1 MLDSKKIADIISSC
15 NELVNTPIPGFS
27 KSGEPCLF
35 DALPI
40 LTAIV
45 CSGFGSTDAETL
57 LAAKRDLIVLEYILK
72 TRNKDFS
79 FNLKVSNVI
88 RHNCKLQASI
98 LNSAID
104 CLSFLHRADQ
114 INMLCGIFSERGLT
128 FYSSNNADAAT
139 KYEIRR
145 LLKTQNRKL
154 RDCLENPFDKKLMPF
169 TYSFLGNCNI
179 QSGQSDDFRK
189 QYWYPLV
196 KARNIWMTKVTKTS

>member
-1 MLDSKKIADIISSC
+1 MIDSKKIANIISSC
-15 NELVNTPIPGFS
+15 DELINTSISGLP

-35 DALPI
+35 DALSI

-45 CSGFGSTDAETL
+45 CSGFGSTDAETH

-79 FNLKVSNVI
+79 FDLKTSNVI

-98 LNSAID
+98 LNSAIH
-104 CLSFLHRADQ
+104 CLSFLYRVDQ
-114 INMLCGIFSERGLT
+114 INMFCGIFSERGLT
-128 FYSSNNADAAT
+128 FYSSKNIDTET
-139 KYEIRR
+139 KCEVRR

-154 RDCLENPFDKKLMPF
+154 RDCLKNPFNKELMPF
-169 TYSFLGNCNI
+169 TYSFIENCNI

-189 QYWYPLV
+189 QYWYPFV
-196 KARNIWMTKVTKTS
+196 KARNIWMTKITTS